1 MRRVRWISLRES
13 PTSDGSPA
21 LALGLGRV
29 CVRQAR
35 VLRVLRAVDL
45 SVYVMIG
52 PHIVL
57 WSAMRSG
64 STEFAKDLARI
75 CNWRYADEA
84 LNPRLSKFQPRVL
97 EEVKGSAS
105 RSILKFF
112 PGHYKAPGV
121 HLQCAIALERPP
133 GERWCSLLHAR
144 ATGRW
149 SVRRKKRAGCADART
164 RAGAGAGA
172 SPPPFQFTQRHNA
185 WFQQLPRHALLL
197 SFENITTT
205 KKSRAA
211 AIDAACKHC
220 NRNHNSSSNHYGN
233 SNTHTHTHTGL

>member
-1 MRRVRWISLRES
+1 
-13 PTSDGSPA
+13 
-21 LALGLGRV
+21 
-29 CVRQAR
+29 
-35 VLRVLRAVDL
+35 
-45 SVYVMIG
+45 MIG

-84 LNPRLSKFQPRVL
+84 LNPSLSKFQPRVL

-105 RSILKFF
+105 RTILKFF

-121 HLQCAIALERPP
+121 HLQCAIALVRPP

-149 SVRRKKRAGCADART
+149 SVRRKKRAGCA
-164 RAGAGAGA
+164 

-185 WFQQLPRHALLL
+185 WFQQLPRNALLL
-197 SFENITTT
+197 SFENITRN
-205 KKSRAA
+205 RAT

-220 NRNHNSSSNHYGN
+220 NSDNRVAPM
-233 SNTHTHTHTGL
+233 TTK